1 VSDSLYSECA
11 KGEGEEEEQLGSEEG
26 RRGVSIIWY
35 DDEKVNGGRAEE
47 GGQAGQVRVW
57 MQAH

>member
-1 VSDSLYSECA
+1 VRV
-11 KGEGEEEEQLGSEEG
+11 
-26 RRGVSIIWY
+26 RRKSNWVQRRGGGGVSIIWY